1 MALNEDNR
9 QRGEPI
15 FRREDCSRYD
25 VGVVFNGVSSFSDPE
40 KLEFIENIWSPH
52 ADNLFQFPSSVE
64 SGGKSRK
71 FQVYWLQQYPWLAY
85 SKYLD
90 GAFCLP
96 CVLFGLNANN
106 VDRLV
111 KLPLTFWTSAT
122 GRFKKHSHSE
132 THNHTVL
139 SMDNFVRVMRRQ
151 IVPVDQQLDNVMRQQ
166 IDKNRKI
173 LSSLF
178 QTVIFCGQNNI
189 ALRGHRDEGPNNVKG
204 NFQALLAFRVESGDK
219 TLEQHLENA
228 PRNARYISKTIQN
241 EIISTVGMYIVDKP
255 AREVN
260 NSRYFSILADEAA
273 DISNKENLSV
283 VSRFVDSDKNIREE
297 FIGYFLCEEGTTGR
311 AIKNLIINAVSDLGW
326 SMDDCRGQCYDGTGN
341 MAGQFNGAAA
351 LIKDQPEKAI
361 FVHCMNHRLNLCV
374 ADTCSLP
381 AVRNMMGIV
390 RKLSEF
396 FSNSPKRQDHLIKKM
411 QELLPHNNHP
421 VLIDVCRTRGIA
433 RIDGLD
439 RIVELLV
446 PVTSTLED
454 ISLNREGE
462 QGRSNWNQTSRNDA
476 QALLNALTFQS
487 IITIVRHIL
496 DLTSPLTVK
505 LQRKEMDLLKAKD
518 EIANLES
525 ALHEMQADIDERHH
539 DLYIEAVNLIRSVA
553 VEPGMPRLTQRQVYR
568 DNAPAQTSEIFYRI
582 NLTRAF
588 LDHALQ
594 QLNTRFQDEVYECY
608 KGLSLI
614 PCHLLGNPLDW
625 KTNVQEFCGHYGQD
639 IPNIAGL
646 GAELALWERLWMD
659 RAARGEEI
667 PDRVASTLALVD
679 QEAFVNIFEIL
690 QILATIPIS
699 SSSCERSIS
708 SLRYLKNY
716 LRNTMSH
723 ERLNGLALMY
733 THRDMNLDLDRI
745 IDLFANLHP
754 RRMRMANI
762 LQDGWIDELI

>member
-40 KLEFIENIWSPH
+40 KLEFIENIWSPR

-96 CVLFGLNANN
+96 CVLFGRNANN
-106 VDRLV
+106 VGRLV
-111 KLPLTFWTSAT
+111 KSPLTFWTSAT

-132 THNHTVL
+132 THNHAVL

-189 ALRGHRDEGPNNVKG
+189 ALRGHRDEGPNNAKG

-219 TLEQHLENA
+219 TLEQHVENA

-241 EIISTVGMYIVDKP
+241 EMISTVGMYIVDKL
-255 AREVN
+255 AREVK

-273 DISNKENLSV
+273 HISNKENLSV
-283 VSRFVDSDKNIREE
+283 VIRFVDSDKNIREE

-326 SMDDCRGQCYDGTGN
+326 SMDDCRGQCYDGAGN

-351 LIKDQPEKAI
+351 LIKDQHEKAI
-361 FVHCMNHRLNLCV
+361 FVHCVNHRLNLCV

-396 FSNSPKRQDHLIKKM
+396 F
-411 QELLPHNNHP
+411 
-421 VLIDVCRTRGIA
+421 
-433 RIDGLD
+433 
-439 RIVELLV
+439 
-446 PVTSTLED
+446 
-454 ISLNREGE
+454 
-462 QGRSNWNQTSRNDA
+462 
-476 QALLNALTFQS
+476 
-487 IITIVRHIL
+487 
-496 DLTSPLTVK
+496 
-505 LQRKEMDLLKAKD
+505 
-518 EIANLES
+518 
-525 ALHEMQADIDERHH
+525 
-539 DLYIEAVNLIRSVA
+539 
-553 VEPGMPRLTQRQVYR
+553 
-568 DNAPAQTSEIFYRI
+568 
-582 NLTRAF
+582 
-588 LDHALQ
+588 
-594 QLNTRFQDEVYECY
+594 
-608 KGLSLI
+608 
-614 PCHLLGNPLDW
+614 
-625 KTNVQEFCGHYGQD
+625 
-639 IPNIAGL
+639 
-646 GAELALWERLWMD
+646 
-659 RAARGEEI
+659 
-667 PDRVASTLALVD
+667 
-679 QEAFVNIFEIL
+679 
-690 QILATIPIS
+690 
-699 SSSCERSIS
+699 
-708 SLRYLKNY
+708 
-716 LRNTMSH
+716 
-723 ERLNGLALMY
+723 
-733 THRDMNLDLDRI
+733 
-745 IDLFANLHP
+745 
-754 RRMRMANI
+754 
-762 LQDGWIDELI
+762 